1 MDKRTATLTL
11 TEKLRD
17 NNNYHIIINPYYQKK
32 LLEESIACYQIGE
45 ITAFGSYAL
54 RDNLKNKNSALYERF
69 EPKANYLFIES
80 FEMDKR
86 GTASSF
92 AIIGGEEINQLRD
105 TFYKNVPSDVE
116 IAMKVLDIKN
126 YSEIYE
132 KYSNGELSKLL
143 SEDYSFYL
151 KFKESLSDMFVG
163 SQYRYCPKD
172 KFLKYFD
179 MSQDHINKQLEIMGI
194 NEKVGFY
201 EGKNISE
208 DRVKNLVSEFENTFF
223 IRQFK
228 DLLPGFF
235 DLAFTILH
243 EEQNIETNK
252 AILKLPCETLDYV
265 KILTG
270 EYFKG
275 KNFSE
280 YFDCLCD
287 EKQKKV
293 INALESS
300 KTDNSVYNSFLWS
313 RGFKTIGLD
322 HLRLYKEDAKGFI
335 TYFQGKNIEEK
346 KAIVKD
352 IMNCDATNEE
362 VVNWLN
368 ENCLDLIRGVGLND

>member
-1 MDKRTATLTL
+1 MDKKTATLTL

-17 NNNYHIIINPYYQKK
+17 NNNYHVIINPYYQKK

-45 ITAFGSYAL
+45 IIAFGSYAI
-54 RDNLKNKNSALYERF
+54 RDSLKNKNSALYEKL

-80 FEMDKR
+80 FEIDKR
-86 GTASSF
+86 ATASSF

-105 TFYKNVPSDVE
+105 TFYKNVPSDIE

-126 YSEIYE
+126 YAQLYQDYFDNGLADILKNYPLYSKLKSCLPYIYREGLNYKPCRLLE
-132 KYSNGELSKLL
+132 KYFGMSLKKLNQEL
-143 SEDYSFYL
+143 
-151 KFKESLSDMFVG
+151 
-163 SQYRYCPKD
+163 
-172 KFLKYFD
+172 
-179 MSQDHINKQLEIMGI
+179 
-194 NEKVGFY
+194 
-201 EGKNISE
+201 
-208 DRVKNLVSEFENTFF
+208 KNLNICTTVDTSGSVYKGDIIDLILDIEQSTLLG
-223 IRQFK
+223 QFG
-228 DLLPGFF
+228 DLLEGFF
-235 DLAFTILH
+235 NFVFTIPN
-243 EEQNIETNK
+243 EERNIETNK

-280 YFDCLCD
+280 YFDCLD
-287 EKQKKV
+287 AEKQKKV

-322 HLRLYKEDAKGFI
+322 HLRLYKEDAKRFI

-368 ENCLDLIRGVGLND
+368 EYCLDIVREVGLSND

>member
-1 MDKRTATLTL
+1 MDKKTATLTL

-17 NNNYHIIINPYYQKK
+17 NNNYHVIINPYYQKN

-45 ITAFGSYAL
+45 IIAFGSYAI

-69 EPKANYLFIES
+69 EPKANYMFIES

-92 AIIGGEEINQLRD
+92 AIIGGEETNQLRN
-105 TFYKNVPSDVE
+105 TFYKNIPNDVE

-132 KYSNGELSKLL
+132 KYSNGELNKLL
-143 SEDYSFYL
+143 SEEYTLYL
-151 KFKESLSDMFVG
+151 KFKKSLSDLLYEN
-163 SQYRYCPKD
+163 SCSKD
-172 KFLKYFD
+172 NFEKYFD
-179 MSQDHINKQLEIMGI
+179 TTKNDL
-194 NEKVGFY
+194 NEKLKNMNIEGTVDFFDGKFYKERAVKIVSGF
-201 EGKNISE
+201 ECA
-208 DRVKNLVSEFENTFF
+208 TFLGR
-223 IRQFK
+223 IK

-235 DLAFTILH
+235 DLAFAIPH

-252 AILKLPCETLDYV
+252 AILKLPCETLDHV

-280 YFDCLCD
+280 YFDCLD
-287 EKQKKV
+287 AEKQKKV

-322 HLRLYKEDAKGFI
+322 HLKLYKEDAKRFI
-335 TYFQGKNIEEK
+335 LYFQGKNIEEK

-352 IMNCDATNEE
+352 IMNCDATNKE

-368 ENCLDLIRGVGLND
+368 EYCLDLIREVGLND